1 MKVEIVTIISTREF
15 SRKFLI
21 ELENEISK
29 TFTKVVKCDDGEVKF

>member
-21 ELENEISK
+21 ELENEFSEN
-29 TFTKVVKCDDGEVKF
+29 FSKVVKCDDGELKF